1 MSLVIKIENK
11 QKKIQDK
18 NNYKRVLGVYT
29 LEKNLLKK
37 ILVGMIRLVKYRI
50 YQWVKRWKIKK
61 TGRQNRRTRRQ
72 KNQNDMPKSK
82 ELKRYAQ
89 NNLPNYKEWKTHNQ
103 K

>member
-11 QKKIQDK
+11 QKKIQDE

-50 YQWVKRWKIKK
+50 YQWVKR
-61 TGRQNRRTRRQ
+61 
-72 KNQNDMPKSK
+72 
-82 ELKRYAQ
+82 
-89 NNLPNYKEWKTHNQ
+89 
-103 K
+103 